1 MPDEKGEYSDE
12 FKQAV
17 VETELQQKLSASQ
30 FVASVFSWGTFAGA
44 LSFFANRPSVVPNQ
58 PRASKLL
65 RSISLGVYGVLRAR
79 RTD

>member
-1 MPDEKGEYSDE
+1 MPNEKGEYSDE

-44 LSFFANRPSVVPNQ
+44 LSFLRKPTITGARPT
-58 PRASKLL
+58 
-65 RSISLGVYGVLRAR
+65 SIVE
-79 RTD
+79 TT